1 MKKIFL
7 YENERSLL
15 LFLLL
20 NNFFEDEYFFIVEE
34 NKKNNF
40 FKLSKNIFRNVIL
53 FNNKNSLYDRTIGVL
68 LFRKKNKKLFNEI
81 KDNIYEIYGLDHVF
95 LGNEVFY
102 KEELYLIED
111 GLINYSFYNSFLTKS
126 LKVKMKKMLL
136 FFVKK
141 IFNLKIK
148 VPYGVD
154 DLVKK
159 IYLTGLATVPKKIAN
174 KVEIINLK
182 NLWEKKTEEEKNAI
196 LKIFDFDK
204 NILKK
209 IGFNAI
215 ILFTQ
220 PLSEDKIL
228 TEEEKIEVYS
238 NILENYNNKSIIIK
252 PHPREKTDYS
262 KYFPSY
268 YVMKEK
274 YPVEILGLV
283 GINIKKAVTI
293 FSTAAFGL
301 GKNIEIDFY
310 GTEIHPKLFKRF
322 GSQDAIMKRNAFLDE
337 EEKK

>member
-148 VPYGVD
+148 VP
-154 DLVKK
+154 
-159 IYLTGLATVPKKIAN
+159 
-174 KVEIINLK
+174 
-182 NLWEKKTEEEKNAI
+182 
-196 LKIFDFDK
+196 
-204 NILKK
+204 
-209 IGFNAI
+209 
-215 ILFTQ
+215 
-220 PLSEDKIL
+220 
-228 TEEEKIEVYS
+228 
-238 NILENYNNKSIIIK
+238 
-252 PHPREKTDYS
+252 
-262 KYFPSY
+262 
-268 YVMKEK
+268 
-274 YPVEILGLV
+274 
-283 GINIKKAVTI
+283 
-293 FSTAAFGL
+293 
-301 GKNIEIDFY
+301 
-310 GTEIHPKLFKRF
+310 
-322 GSQDAIMKRNAFLDE
+322 
-337 EEKK
+337 